1 MNSRIREHIRMR
13 LHRITSQSH
22 QFLGVK
28 NEGAKE
34 CAQNSVSQSQLMG
47 SYAKAFF
54 YDEYVRVGPKRKNKS
69 PIRELTIA
77 NRYSD

>member
-1 MNSRIREHIRMR
+1 
-13 LHRITSQSH
+13 
-22 QFLGVK
+22 
-28 NEGAKE
+28 
-34 CAQNSVSQSQLMG
+34 MG